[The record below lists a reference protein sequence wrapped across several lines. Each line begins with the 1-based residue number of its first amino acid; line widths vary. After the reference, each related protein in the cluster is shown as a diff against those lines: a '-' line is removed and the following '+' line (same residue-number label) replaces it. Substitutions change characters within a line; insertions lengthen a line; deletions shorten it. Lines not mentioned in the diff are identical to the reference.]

1 MTRFSQGIHGE
12 TSAQPFS
19 LKERALALAETLPE
33 VCLSDVTAASCLGL
47 WLPPEVRDDQQIHL
61 TQQTGTTRRIRRP
74 EVTGHRRRLREEE
87 TVRIGP
93 ARVTSAARTWFDLSA
108 SCSVQSLVMLGDHL
122 VRKPRQRFEGRSS
135 PFATSAELFRVVER
149 AGRVKGKARAREALG
164 RIRGGADSVK
174 ETALRLALVD
184 SDLPE
189 PELQVPADPHMEF
202 SPCADLG
209 YPQLKIA
216 IQYDGESHF
225 TPAQARRDQARN
237 NAFLSRGWLLLQFN
251 ADDARDGFRRSTY
264 QVRSALRIR
273 TSA

>member
-1 MTRFSQGIHGE
+1 
-12 TSAQPFS
+12 
-19 LKERALALAETLPE
+19 
-33 VCLSDVTAASCLGL
+33 
-47 WLPPEVRDDQQIHL
+47 
-61 TQQTGTTRRIRRP
+61 
-74 EVTGHRRRLREEE
+74 
-87 TVRIGP
+87 
-93 ARVTSAARTWFDLSA
+93 
-108 SCSVQSLVMLGDHL
+108 
-122 VRKPRQRFEGRSS
+122 
-135 PFATSAELFRVVER
+135 
-149 AGRVKGKARAREALG
+149 
-164 RIRGGADSVK
+164 
-174 ETALRLALVD
+174 
-184 SDLPE
+184 
-189 PELQVPADPHMEF
+189 MEF